1 MAWMVEEFLGA
12 VLGALNEQG
21 YRIDSLRDPRPLGTE
36 GGAWRVAMKSPDEGM
51 PSSVVIKQVDA
62 ERPWRWDD
70 WICQYFLSDL
80 AGTKGLGPEFFA
92 ADSTVGFYI
101 LEDLGIGQDPG
112 PVLLTEDSRARLAA
126 GLLACSLAGL
136 HAGTWGRERP
146 FGLLRQRVLGEGP
159 QRGAELT
166 DWRGRV
172 EVALKVLA
180 QPLEEVSAALDAIQ
194 VELIDPG
201 EFLTLTHGDWQARSL
216 WYGDAGPR
224 FLDFRNGAYRHA
236 LLDLAAWEARCY
248 ANQDAAEVLWR
259 EYREEWSRL
268 GADRGERFLPARAC
282 AKAYIAL
289 EHLAHGE
296 HQPWMQD
303 FLRNAADEPGLSGLA
318 QIAEKL

>member
-1 MAWMVEEFLGA
+1 MAWMVEEFLGQ
-12 VLGALNEQG
+12 VLGALNDQG

-36 GGAWRVAMKSPDEGM
+36 GSAWRVAMRSPDEGM
-51 PSSVVIKQVDA
+51 PSSVVIKQVDT

-92 ADSTVGFYI
+92 ADTAVGFYI
-101 LEDLGIGQDPG
+101 LEDLGIGQDLG

-146 FGLLRQRVLGEGP
+146 FSLLRQRVLGEGP

-166 DWRGRV
+166 DWRARV
-172 EVALKVLA
+172 ERSLKGLG
-180 QPLEEVSAALDAIQ
+180 QPLDAVGAALDAIQ

-236 LLDLAAWEARCY
+236 LLDLAAWEARCH

-259 EYREEWSRL
+259 EYREEWARL

-282 AKAYIAL
+282 AKAFIAL
-289 EHLAHGE
+289 EYLAHGE
-296 HQPWMQD
+296 RLPWMQD
-303 FLRNAADEPGLSGLA
+303 FLRSSAEEPGLSGLEK
-318 QIAEKL
+318 IADRL

>member
-1 MAWMVEEFLGA
+1 MAWMVEEFLSQ
-12 VLGALNEQG
+12 VLQALNEQG
-21 YRIDSLRDPRPLGTE
+21 YRIEHLRDPRPLGTE

-51 PSSVVIKQVDA
+51 PGSVVIKQVDA

-92 ADSTVGFYI
+92 ADTAVGFYV
-101 LEDLGIGQDPG
+101 LEDLGIGQDLG
-112 PVLLTEDSRARLAA
+112 PVLLTGDSRARLAA

-146 FGLLRQRVLGEGP
+146 YGLLRQRVPGEGA
-159 QRGAELT
+159 QRPTELAE
-166 DWRGRV
+166 WRSRV
-172 EVALKVLA
+172 DKALKGLG
-180 QPLEEVSAALDAIQ
+180 QPLEPVGAALDAIH
-194 VELIDPG
+194 VELVDPG

-224 FLDFRNGAYRHA
+224 FLDFRNGAFRHA
-236 LLDLAAWEARCY
+236 LLDLAAWEARCW

-268 GADRGERFLPARAC
+268 GADRGERFLSARAC
-282 AKAYIAL
+282 AKAFIAL

-303 FLRNAADEPGLSGLA
+303 FLKSAADEPGLSGLA
-318 QIAEKL
+318 QIADRL